1 MTHVNIC
8 IAAITNAVFLYDSV
22 QVLLHRKLNVA
33 CHDSRDGE
41 EREGGGTEE
50 ADKAMAETTRSGEV
64 NNGVS
69 RGPVLADARTF
80 VTQLNLPWREKLFV
94 FPVPLLYDFV
104 VISRSPE
111 GSRAQPTRTV
121 EVTSA
126 ILLFYRHQ
134 HRIIVAFKREMEEE
148 YRREGGVGLLVIVV
162 LAALSL
168 ASLLVAFS
176 YYCYISNK
184 VSKHLNSLSEHPS
197 RFLFFPFEQKEKAAP
212 LGGGTGESPVVVSER
227 GVQVFTYKQL
237 HSATGGFGKGSV
249 VGHGSFGAVY
259 RGVLPDG
266 RKVAVKLMDRPG
278 KQGEEEFKMEV
289 ELLTR
294 LHSPYLLTLIGHCS
308 DGAHRLLVYE
318 FMANGGL
325 QEHLYP
331 TKGMIDY
338 VLLDL
343 FFGKRLLV
351 CGSRAVI
358 CYWLMLSSIL
368 VLHIRYALSGRL
380 TTKSDVYS
388 YGVVLLELLTGRVPV
403 DMNRPPGEGVLV
415 TWVAAIASMCVQ
427 PEADYRP
434 LMADVVQSLVPL
446 VKKRLPKRSS
456 SSSASHACK
465 LLVKPEY
472 H

>member
-1 MTHVNIC
+1 
-8 IAAITNAVFLYDSV
+8 
-22 QVLLHRKLNVA
+22 
-33 CHDSRDGE
+33 
-41 EREGGGTEE
+41 
-50 ADKAMAETTRSGEV
+50 
-64 NNGVS
+64 
-69 RGPVLADARTF
+69 
-80 VTQLNLPWREKLFV
+80 
-94 FPVPLLYDFV
+94 
-104 VISRSPE
+104 
-111 GSRAQPTRTV
+111 
-121 EVTSA
+121 
-126 ILLFYRHQ
+126 
-134 HRIIVAFKREMEEE
+134 MEEE
-148 YRREGGVGLLVIVV
+148 YRREGGVALLVIVV

-184 VSKHLNSLSEHPS
+184 VSKHLNSLKEGKS
-197 RFLFFPFEQKEKAAP
+197 EQKEKAAP
-212 LGGGTGESPVVVSER
+212 LGGGSGSDEAPVVVSER

-237 HSATGGFGKGSV
+237 HSATGGFGKRSV

-259 RGVLPDG
+259 RGALPDG

-308 DGAHRLLVYE
+308 DGGHRLLVYE

-331 TKGMIDY
+331 TKGSYGGISKLDWDTRMQIALEAAKGLQYLHEHVNPPVIHRDFKSSNI
-338 VLLDL
+338 LLDIY
-343 FFGKRLLV
+343 FHAKVSDFGLAKL
-351 CGSRAVI
+351 GSNKAGGHVSTR
-358 CYWLMLSSIL
+358 
-368 VLHIRYALSGRL
+368 VLGTQGYVAPEYALSGRL

-415 TWVAAIASMCVQ
+415 TWALPCLSDREKVTQIMDPALEGHYSMKDAVQVAAIASMCVQ

-465 LLVKPEY
+465 PLVKPEY
-472 H
+472 D

>member
-1 MTHVNIC
+1 
-8 IAAITNAVFLYDSV
+8 
-22 QVLLHRKLNVA
+22 
-33 CHDSRDGE
+33 
-41 EREGGGTEE
+41 
-50 ADKAMAETTRSGEV
+50 
-64 NNGVS
+64 
-69 RGPVLADARTF
+69 
-80 VTQLNLPWREKLFV
+80 
-94 FPVPLLYDFV
+94 
-104 VISRSPE
+104 
-111 GSRAQPTRTV
+111 
-121 EVTSA
+121 
-126 ILLFYRHQ
+126 
-134 HRIIVAFKREMEEE
+134 MEEE
-148 YRREGGVGLLVIVV
+148 YRREGGVALLVIVV

-184 VSKHLNSLSEHPS
+184 VTKHLNSLKEGKSE
-197 RFLFFPFEQKEKAAP
+197 RKEKAAP
-212 LGGGTGESPVVVSER
+212 LGGGSGSGSGEAPVVVSER

-266 RKVAVKLMDRPG
+266 RKVAVKLMDLPG

-308 DGAHRLLVYE
+308 DGGHRLLVYE

-331 TKGMIDY
+331 TKGSCGGISKLDWDTRMQIALEAANGLQYLHEHVNPPVIHRDFKSSNI
-338 VLLDL
+338 LLDIY
-343 FFGKRLLV
+343 FHAKVSDFGLAKL
-351 CGSRAVI
+351 GSDKAGGHVSTR
-358 CYWLMLSSIL
+358 
-368 VLHIRYALSGRL
+368 VLGTQGYVAPEYALSGRL

-415 TWVAAIASMCVQ
+415 NWALPCLSEREKVTQIMDTALEGQYSLKDAVQVAAIASMCVQ

-465 LLVKPEY
+465 PLVKPEY
-472 H
+472 D

>member
-94 FPVPLLYDFV
+94 FPVPLFYDFV
-104 VISRSPE
+104 VISRPPE

-121 EVTSA
+121 EFTSA

-197 RFLFFPFEQKEKAAP
+197 RFLFFPEQKEKAAP

-331 TKGMIDY
+331 TK
-338 VLLDL
+338 
-343 FFGKRLLV
+343 
-351 CGSRAVI
+351 
-358 CYWLMLSSIL
+358 
-368 VLHIRYALSGRL
+368 
-380 TTKSDVYS
+380 DVYS